1 MTAFLV
7 CFIFTPIF
15 TYFAQK
21 NFKKSDNKSRILSIV
36 FSVIAI
42 LIPSIIA
49 GVRDL
54 TVGRDIGVYV
64 TPTIESALNSGFWDY
79 MTNSTNEIGYS
90 LLIYIITI
98 FTDNVHVSLFIIQL
112 LTITFIY
119 LFAYKKRDK
128 LQMWFVILIYLL
140 SWYCISY
147 TMMRQSIAVAI
158 IIFSTVFFERK
169 KYVKTALLFLLAMSF
184 HVTAVLGI
192 LVYFIMYIYSGKFS
206 KKTTNWMTA
215 IILVCLVIATLFYK
229 ELLYFLTNIVNIL
242 PDRFYTYS
250 LEYTAGK
257 LYTNY
262 SELLYKLFWIASAVF
277 YMVKTRKMGN
287 NAKLTLM
294 LLLIDFATFI
304 VSWKIVNIGRAGYYF
319 FYLAMFNLL
328 PEITNLYKEK
338 SKKKVLIYIAFIL
351 VLFVFWY
358 WKFPVNSYSDT
369 YPYTSNILPF
379 LK

>member
-15 TYFAQK
+15 TYLAQK
-21 NFKKSDNKSRILSIV
+21 NFEKSDTKNRMLGIV

-64 TPTIESALNSGFWDY
+64 TPAIESATNSNFWDY
-79 MTNSTNEIGYS
+79 MTNSANEIGYS
-90 LLIYIITI
+90 LFIYIITI
-98 FTDNVHVSLFIIQL
+98 FTDNVHFSLFCIQL
-112 LTITFIY
+112 ITITFIY

-128 LQMWFVILIYLL
+128 LQMWLVMLIYLL

-169 KYVKTALLFLLAMSF
+169 KYIKTILLFLLAMSF

-192 LVYFIMYIYSGKFS
+192 VVYIMMYIYSGKFS
-206 KKTTNWMTA
+206 KKTTR
-215 IILVCLVIATLFYK
+215 IITTIISVGLVIATLFYK
-229 ELLYFLTNIVNIL
+229 ELLYFLANVLNVL
-242 PDRFYTYS
+242 PDRFYGYAV
-250 LEYTAGK
+250 EYTAGK

-262 SELLYKLFWIASAVF
+262 SELLYKLFWIIGAIF
-277 YMVKTRKMGN
+277 YMIKMRKVEN
-287 NAKLTLM
+287 NSKLILM

-319 FYLAMFNLL
+319 FYIGLFYLI
-328 PEITNLYKEK
+328 PEIVEMFKEK
-338 SKKKVLIYIAFIL
+338 KQNQIAICVIMIL
-351 VLFVFWY
+351 VMFVFWY
-358 WKFPVNSYSDT
+358 WKFPINSYSDT
-369 YPYTSNILPF
+369 YPYTSSILPF
-379 LK
+379 LN